1 MKTLDKNTL
10 QSGDVL
16 HCTSERLLSRIIRKL
31 TKGRVNHSALAIE
44 VWGELFIIDAQ
55 KDGTNLRPIS
65 EWNKKYK
72 YSYKI
77 FRPTDFSTEIR
88 SKAIS
93 KIGSTPYDFLSLI
106 VWQPIYILTGK
117 WHGRSKENADD
128 RMYCSEY
135 IAWLFNYENW
145 WQLSPQAV
153 YDIMENDPRFSR
165 IEES

>member
-117 WHGRSKENADD
+117 WHGRGKKNAGK

-135 IAWLFNYENW
+135 IAWLFDFDYW

-153 YDIMENDPRFSR
+153 YNLMEEDARFA
-165 IEES
+165 IVEEA